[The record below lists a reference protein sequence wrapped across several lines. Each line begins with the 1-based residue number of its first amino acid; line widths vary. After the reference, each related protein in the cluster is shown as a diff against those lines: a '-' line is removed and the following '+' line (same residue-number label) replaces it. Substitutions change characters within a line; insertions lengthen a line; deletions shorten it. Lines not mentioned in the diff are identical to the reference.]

1 MAASA
6 VLVGREVSLD
16 LKTPGDVCSRMD
28 THVTSRNPQE
38 RRDAGLV
45 GDFPAYGPVEAV
57 LGYAMFYV
65 FVDRATPAVVEVF
78 SETVLDLSPSFVGF
92 GLAAALWFILAVTV
106 IDQIRRQF
114 AALGLGAYDEYQLRV
129 WSRVT
134 PASLRAAGYLL
145 AFGVGTVVA
154 GLTFERAVAALL
166 ALIPVVGAVDVVGL
180 VVLVVFSLSYSVATH
195 SLDRLVVDGIRTL
208 ASG

>member
-1 MAASA
+1 
-6 VLVGREVSLD
+6 
-16 LKTPGDVCSRMD
+16 MD
-28 THVTSRNPQE
+28 THVTSRDH
-38 RRDAGLV
+38 RDAGLV
-45 GDFPAYGPVEAV
+45 GAFPAYGPVEAV

-92 GLAAALWFILAVTV
+92 GLAAALWFVLVLTV
-106 IDQIRRQF
+106 VDQVRRQL
-114 AALGLGAYDEYQLRV
+114 AALGLGSYDEYQLRV

-145 AFGVGTVVA
+145 AFGAGTVVA
-154 GLTFERAVAALL
+154 GLTFERAVDALL
-166 ALIPVVGAVDVVGL
+166 SLIPVVATVDVAAVDVVGL
-180 VVLVVFSLSYSVATH
+180 VVLVVFSVSYSAATH